1 MDNFSEIFL
10 HIFWEGTANTLI
22 HPVTTQIGEFYVA
35 THAQTFSNLP
45 PKDDEMTRVLSTTKP
60 HVKICF
66 DGCGVTHGCAGI
78 ICAHGLRGQAEMVV
92 QIIRSILRLRE
103 NSVVFVNVVGQSR
116 GAIGSIFLAQQL
128 GAAKD
133 IPTKSLNLRML
144 LFDPVPG
151 NLICTSILE
160 RFLGCSLFGF
170 CLTSNHCDDLRSARH
185 LMQVLAIY
193 PHEPLPSLVYHAPV
207 LLVYP
212 EHTMVEEDVT
222 LGCHQGAL
230 FSGDLACKLSRIR
243 ISEFLESCGA
253 VLSLSESNPHAT
265 IIGARGDQR
274 SQDLRELIQQLE
286 GEMQLNSNTT
296 RIAHLNPAGR
306 IPLRKCCSA
315 ATRATILRRTV
326 NLKDDK
332 KNLYNSNIDESD
344 IHSRPYLNLH
354 HEKLV
359 KITTN
364 GSVSNV
370 SENFT
375 SPSASALLFKLLK
388 VIIFFDSTYPDGDEN
403 VWKVPDILANFSSKS
418 YVIN

>member
-1 MDNFSEIFL
+1 MDTFSEVFL

-22 HPVTTQIGEFYVA
+22 LPVTTQIGEFYVA
-35 THAQTFSNLP
+35 TDAQTFSNLP

-60 HVKICF
+60 HVKIGF
-66 DGCGVTHGCAGI
+66 NGCGVTHGCAGI
-78 ICAHGLRGQAEMVV
+78 ICAHGLRDQAETVV

-103 NSVVFVNVVGQSR
+103 KSVVFVNVVGQSR
-116 GAIGSIFLAQQL
+116 GAIGSIFLAQHL

-160 RFLGCSLFGF
+160 RFVGCSLFGF

-185 LMQVLAIY
+185 LTQVLAIY
-193 PHEPLPSLVYHAPV
+193 PHEPLPSLAYHAPV

-253 VLSLSESNPHAT
+253 VLSLSKSVQT
-265 IIGARGDQR
+265 IIGVRGDQR
-274 SQDLRELIQQLE
+274 SQELRELIQQLE

-326 NLKDDK
+326 NLKNDR
-332 KNLYNSNIDESD
+332 KNLYNSNTNESD
-344 IHSRPYLNLH
+344 MHSRAYLNLH

-370 SENFT
+370 SKNFT
-375 SPSASALLFKLLK
+375 SPSASAPSKTTTHPSHEQKPAVYALF
-388 VIIFFDSTYPDGDEN
+388 IRRN
-403 VWKVPDILANFSSKS
+403 
-418 YVIN
+418 